1 MSRINDKV
9 MAGHTSA
16 PSGDEEWRDAGLA
29 ERNDRQARLAARVGL
44 PRFAIRLLG
53 ERRIREMMA
62 KG

>member
-1 MSRINDKV
+1 
-9 MAGHTSA
+9 MARANEKIMADHAAAS
-16 PSGDEEWRDAGLA
+16 SHDEEWRDAGLA

-53 ERRIREMMA
+53 ERRVRVMAA

>member
-1 MSRINDKV
+1 MSRSNDKA
-9 MAGHTSA
+9 MAGHATAS
-16 PSGDEEWRDAGLA
+16 SVDEEWRDAGLA

-53 ERRIREMMA
+53 ERRVREMAA